1 MRISSVRRGSRRAAL
16 LRKLAVLSAA
26 STAMFAT
33 PARAEDWIPGIGFFV
48 GGAFGERPG
57 FEWGFEAF
65 ATYRVVGSNCF
76 DPNARA
82 GIGPMAQLAII
93 NLHHPRVT
101 AGLQGGGEFSYG
113 GPALT
118 GELGATYRFG
128 DRPGFG
134 IHTGV
139 TAIAAL
145 FTLSGRAQWL
155 LQDYAANVGTRFA
168 FEGPDRPAFTFG
180 SSAICMVGRPLR
192 TPIGVARVDASA
204 RSAVAP
210 RAGQIDD
217 EAWAAGL
224 EWQSAAQYE
233 CASVP
238 AFLQL
243 AVELLAHD
251 APDVLVEAA
260 LSAAED
266 EMVHARISADL
277 ASRYLGSRVWPT
289 LPDVAPRVP
298 LAGRAGLVRLA
309 TESWLDGCLG
319 EGMAAERAR
328 RASQQATD
336 AGARIAQRLIARDE
350 ARHADLAW
358 SVLRW
363 TMRVDA
369 DAVRDAVNTL
379 RNAEIDTVEGHH
391 RGIAQYGCLGTSE
404 ISEVAERHAARSR
417 RRLAA
422 LS

>member
-1 MRISSVRRGSRRAAL
+1 
-16 LRKLAVLSAA
+16 
-26 STAMFAT
+26 MFAA
-33 PARAEDWIPGIGFFV
+33 PARAEDWIPGLGFFV

-57 FEWGFEAF
+57 FEWGFETF
-65 ATYRVVGSNCF
+65 ATYRIVSSSCF

-93 NLHHPRVT
+93 NLHHPRFT

-134 IHTGV
+134 IHTGA
-139 TAIAAL
+139 TAIAGL
-145 FTLSGRAQWL
+145 FTLSGRTQWL
-155 LQDYAANVGTRFA
+155 LRDYAVNIGMRNAY
-168 FEGPDRPAFTFG
+168 EGRDNPVSTFG
-180 SSAICMVGRPLR
+180 SSEMCIVGRPLR
-192 TPIGVARVDASA
+192 TSNGVVRVDASA
-204 RSAVAP
+204 RTAVASP
-210 RAGQIDD
+210 AADVDD
-217 EAWAAGL
+217 EALAAGL

-251 APDVLVEAA
+251 APDALVEAA

-289 LPDVAPRVP
+289 LPDVAPRAP
-298 LAGRAGLVRLA
+298 LAGRAGLMRLA

-350 ARHADLAW
+350 ARHAELGW
-358 SVLRW
+358 SILQW
-363 TMRVDA
+363 TLTVGA
-369 DAVRDAVNTL
+369 DAARDAVSTL
-379 RNAEIDTVEGHH
+379 RNADIDPAEGHH
-391 RGIAQYGCLGTSE
+391 RAIAQYGCLGTSE
-404 ISEVAERHAARSR
+404 ISEVAERHAARCR
-417 RRLAA
+417 RRLDA